1 MPLSLFRSMLC
12 SHIFIYLSKVCNSAF
27 LTLSNTSIQ
36 TGMHRNVR
44 SYDTHQADH
53 WYKSHVIVI
62 RCPAPRLDTGPW
74 MRDRNE
80 SWVNEELLHYG
91 PMSDHMS
98 HASLWSHVR
107 SHVPCPMLHYGPMS
121 DHMSPGHVLLQIKPG
136 VASCN
141 SARWTHTDT
150 SRGTPVSPSPTTL
163 SVASIKIKLC
173 MIANF
178 HISHKRLAD
187 SLCLVLVPG

>member
-1 MPLSLFRSMLC
+1 
-12 SHIFIYLSKVCNSAF
+12 
-27 LTLSNTSIQ
+27 
-36 TGMHRNVR
+36 
-44 SYDTHQADH
+44 
-53 WYKSHVIVI
+53 
-62 RCPAPRLDTGPW
+62 

-91 PMSDHMS
+91 PCQITCPMC
-98 HASLWSHVR
+98 
-107 SHVPCPMLHYGPMS
+107 PCPMLDYGPMS

-178 HISHKRLAD
+178 HIFHKRLAD
-187 SLCLVLVPG
+187 SLLCAWCLCDICRASRGRIVNPDRPCHH